1 MKKMLV
7 IMCAMF
13 VLTMFATVSAH
24 GNPDNLST
32 SDHRIVAVDGPDGPH
47 DPPQPPHKHKKHKPK
62 PQPQPGPGPQPRPG
76 PNGPN

>member
-24 GNPDNLST
+24 GNQDNLSIT
-32 SDHRIVAVDGPDGPH
+32 DHRIVAVDGPDGPH
-47 DPPQPPHKHKKHKPK
+47 DPPQPPHKHKHK
-62 PQPQPGPGPQPRPG
+62 PQPKPEPPQPEPSPHDSHG
-76 PNGPN
+76 PY

>member
-1 MKKMLV
+1 MKKTLILM
-7 IMCAMF
+7 MAMF

-24 GNPDNLST
+24 GSQDNF
-32 SDHRIVAVDGPDGPH
+32 SDSNHRIVALDGPDGPH